1 MVVAPEGH
9 LFISDNQK
17 RMIFRADAGGGLE
30 EFCGRYRDGSR
41 LRGPNEIALGPNGR
55 LYFTDPGGA
64 WRGRPEGA
72 LSRVDRSGRA
82 ELLAEGLEFTNGLD
96 FTPDGR
102 EICLVETTTGR
113 VLRAAL
119 ADDGTLAE
127 PLREFVRFE
136 GSVGPDGI
144 RFAASGNLYVTL
156 FGRGQ
161 VAVVS
166 PEGRV
171 IDRLRVPGLFPTN
184 VIFAGR
190 SLLVCEGQTGAIW
203 KLDVGEEGVPPI
215 LRRSGSSHEATRS
228 GTAGCRL
235 RNSGYG
241 KRFPGKPGDGPCSS
255 RRSPVG
261 RRPVPPSS
269 RRHP

>member
-1 MVVAPEGH
+1 M
-9 LFISDNQK
+9 
-17 RMIFRADAGGGLE
+17 
-30 EFCGRYRDGSR
+30 
-41 LRGPNEIALGPNGR
+41 
-55 LYFTDPGGA
+55 
-64 WRGRPEGA
+64 
-72 LSRVDRSGRA
+72 
-82 ELLAEGLEFTNGLD
+82 
-96 FTPDGR
+96 
-102 EICLVETTTGR
+102 ETTTGR

-190 SLLVCEGQTGAIW
+190 SLLVCEGQTGAI
-203 KLDVGEEGVPPI
+203 
-215 LRRSGSSHEATRS
+215 
-228 GTAGCRL
+228 C
-235 RNSGYG
+235 
-241 KRFPGKPGDGPCSS
+241 
-255 RRSPVG
+255 
-261 RRPVPPSS
+261 PSS
-269 RRHP
+269 RRNP